1 MKIPKVPL
9 LILLILALLYFRIFH
24 WLVTAWLTD
33 PYYSHGF
40 LVIIISGF
48 IAWRAIRAACTPQ
61 PEVNRSPYRTGLY
74 LFACGLLI
82 YAIGF
87 ITIFPFLITV
97 SLLFTLSGLLLYFYG
112 KSVMRAL
119 FFPVAYLS
127 FAIPLPVEFL
137 DRAGYIL
144 QEISA
149 RYPAVLLQVFGIP
162 ITRVG
167 AEVYLAD
174 AAFVVGLPCSGMN
187 SLIALLALAALF
199 VYLLEC
205 PWYKKA
211 ALLCAAVP
219 VAIFANITRVTAL
232 LLIANAY
239 GAGTASGFYHTLF
252 SPLLFIIAFICLVI
266 ISIPMGCN
274 VHV

>member
-1 MKIPKVPL
+1 MKIPKAPL
-9 LILLILALLYFRIFH
+9 LILLLLALLYFRIFH

-40 LVIIISGF
+40 LVLLISAF
-48 IAWRAIRAACTPQ
+48 VAWRALRAARAPQ
-61 PEVNRSPYRTGLY
+61 NDRNPGPYRHGLY

-82 YAIGF
+82 YTIGF
-87 ITIFPFLITV
+87 LTIFPFLITV
-97 SLLFTLSGLLLYFYG
+97 SLLFTLSGLLLYFYD

-119 FFPVAYLS
+119 LFPIAYLS
-127 FAIPLPVEFL
+127 FAIPLPPELL
-137 DRAGYIL
+137 DTLGYHL
-144 QEISA
+144 QALSA
-149 RYPAVLLQVFGIP
+149 RYPAALLALLGIP
-162 ITRVG
+162 VTRVG

-199 VYLLEC
+199 VYLLQC

-252 SPLLFIIAFICLVI
+252 SPLLFLIAFICLI
-266 ISIPMGCN
+266 LISIPMGCK
-274 VHV
+274 VHG

>member
-1 MKIPKVPL
+1 MKITKAPV
-9 LILLILALLYFRIFH
+9 LILVLLALLYVRTVP
-24 WLVTAWLTD
+24 WLVHAWLTD

-40 LVIIISGF
+40 LVLLISAF
-48 IAWRAIRAACTPQ
+48 VAWRALRAARAPQ
-61 PEVNRSPYRTGLY
+61 NGRNPGPYRNGLY

-97 SLLFTLSGLLLYFYG
+97 SFLFTLSGLLLYFYG
-112 KSVMRAL
+112 KSVMRTL

-137 DRAGYIL
+137 DHVGYLL
-144 QEISA
+144 QEIAA
-149 RYPAVLLQVFGIP
+149 RYPAALLQVFGIP
-162 ITRVG
+162 VTRVG

-174 AAFVVGLPCSGMN
+174 AAFVVGLPCSGMD

-199 VYLLEC
+199 AYLLEC
-205 PWYKKA
+205 PWYRKV

-219 VAIFANITRVTAL
+219 VAIFANIVRVTAL

-239 GAGTASGFYHTLF
+239 GADTATGIYHTLF
-252 SPLLFIIAFICLVI
+252 SPLLFIIAFICLI
-266 ISIPMGCN
+266 LISIPMGCK
-274 VHV
+274 VRG